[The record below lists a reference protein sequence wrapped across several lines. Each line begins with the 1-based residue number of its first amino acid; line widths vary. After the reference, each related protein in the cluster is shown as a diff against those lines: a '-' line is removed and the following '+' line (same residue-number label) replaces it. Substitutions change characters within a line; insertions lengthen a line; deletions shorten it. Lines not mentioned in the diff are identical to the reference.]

1 MKVFYTIPR
10 TNLVRL
16 LGDVCI
22 ISVSWAAGSFLLVY
36 PDIHLM
42 RYFFD
47 LPAMGM
53 AVGVYIIF
61 LYIFQVYR
69 ILWQYARY
77 KDYLRF
83 LYASLAASLFLYIS
97 MAMPGY
103 DFPIAQH
110 ALVCILAAVCTVN
123 ARLFFREGREKTD
136 ATHYGISPRILIAG
150 AGEAGRLIV
159 SEFYRRKLGSRVVAF
174 IDDDK
179 KKIGTVITGIRV
191 LGPLD
196 GIGDVMEKYDI
207 NEIIMAMPSVAGERV
222 QSITAL
228 AKTINPEISIKTL
241 PPITRLFDNLPL
253 IPDLEESSLAGI
265 LDREEY
271 EIDLPSIEGAFSGK
285 TVLVTGAG
293 GSIGSEL
300 CKQVLKFRITK
311 LVALGRGEHSMYML
325 IKSLEEYAD
334 FFENKPQISFRIA
347 DVRDLS
353 MLDKIFKEEK
363 PDIVF
368 HAAAHKHVPL
378 MECNEAEALIN
389 NVCGSD
395 NVLHCSLEHAVERF
409 VLVSTD
415 KAVKPVNIMG
425 ASKRIAE
432 LLTDR
437 YGRESSLKTAA
448 VRFGNVLGSRGS
460 VIPLFIEQIRKGGP
474 VTVTHEEVTRYFM
487 SIPEAAL
494 LVIHAAALCKGGE
507 TFVLDMGRPYRISDL
522 AKKLIAMQGFEP
534 GRDIP
539 IEYTGLRPGE
549 KLYEELSYSQEDLIK
564 TDNEKIHVLKH
575 ENGAVDSE
583 LLTAFLDQC
592 RGIEHDSLVPL
603 LKLDPFDLRK
613 RIKEIVPE
621 YSFDKAEKL
630 LRSCNRLVK

>member
-1 MKVFYTIPR
+1 MEYSI
-10 TNLVRL
+10 N
-16 LGDVCI
+16 
-22 ISVSWAAGSFLLVY
+22 
-36 PDIHLM
+36 
-42 RYFFD
+42 
-47 LPAMGM
+47 
-53 AVGVYIIF
+53 
-61 LYIFQVYR
+61 
-69 ILWQYARY
+69 
-77 KDYLRF
+77 
-83 LYASLAASLFLYIS
+83 S
-97 MAMPGY
+97 M
-103 DFPIAQH
+103 
-110 ALVCILAAVCTVN
+110 
-123 ARLFFREGREKTD
+123 
-136 ATHYGISPRILIAG
+136 
-150 AGEAGRLIV
+150 
-159 SEFYRRKLGSRVVAF
+159 
-174 IDDDK
+174 
-179 KKIGTVITGIRV
+179 KIGTGRWYAPRYSGRKV
-191 LGPLD
+191 PLYRIKHIA
-196 GIGDVMEKYDI
+196 G
-207 NEIIMAMPSVAGERV
+207 NEIIMEIWEFDKKTRK
-222 QSITAL
+222 ITPVD
-228 AKTINPEISIKTL
+228 TYVPVDT
-241 PPITRLFDNLPL
+241 
-253 IPDLEESSLAGI
+253 
-265 LDREEY
+265 
-271 EIDLPSIEGAFSGK
+271 
-285 TVLVTGAG
+285 
-293 GSIGSEL
+293 
-300 CKQVLKFRITK
+300 
-311 LVALGRGEHSMYML
+311 
-325 IKSLEEYAD
+325 D

-460 VIPLFIEQIRKGGP
+460 VTPLFIEQIRKGGP